1 MCRII
6 HKENNLFLHYLLSV
20 KTIFNFVQF
29 VYRMSGLSLEEYDLL
44 GDAKYRA
51 YVAAVD
57 KTLRN
62 FENTSEW
69 ADLISTLGKL
79 NKVL

>member
-1 MCRII
+1 
-6 HKENNLFLHYLLSV
+6 
-20 KTIFNFVQF
+20 
-29 VYRMSGLSLEEYDLL
+29 MSGLSLEEYDLL
-44 GDAKYRA
+44 GDSKYRA

-69 ADLISTLGKL
+69 ADLIATLGKL
-79 NKVL
+79 NKVIMITA

>member
-1 MCRII
+1 M
-6 HKENNLFLHYLLSV
+6 
-20 KTIFNFVQF
+20 
-29 VYRMSGLSLEEYDLL
+29 MSGLSLEEYELL
-44 GDAKYRA
+44 GDSKYRA

-79 NKVL
+79 NKVILPGLFIVRNMPLNYNGYNDNQLEW

>member
-1 MCRII
+1 
-6 HKENNLFLHYLLSV
+6 
-20 KTIFNFVQF
+20 
-29 VYRMSGLSLEEYDLL
+29 MSGLSLEEYDLL
-44 GDAKYRA
+44 GDSKYRA

-79 NKVL
+79 NKVSIRLLYSFDFRGWLWCVDSYEDR

>member
-1 MCRII
+1 
-6 HKENNLFLHYLLSV
+6 
-20 KTIFNFVQF
+20 
-29 VYRMSGLSLEEYDLL
+29 MSGLSLEEYELL
-44 GDAKYRA
+44 GDSKYRT

-79 NKVL
+79 NKVNYFRSTMSINCITFRNSI

>member
-1 MCRII
+1 MSYHI
-6 HKENNLFLHYLLSV
+6 H
-20 KTIFNFVQF
+20 IF
-29 VYRMSGLSLEEYDLL
+29 YCACSMSGLSLEEYDLL
-44 GDAKYRA
+44 GDSKYRA

-79 NKVL
+79 NKVSVQEWQWN